1 MTFCGLD
8 FGTSNSSVG
17 IFKDSNID
25 MVTFDEGKKLLRS
38 AIFLD
43 DDEKEII
50 LGRQAI
56 ARYMEGGEGRLM
68 TSIKSVLGSS
78 LMDEKTRIFNE
89 MKPFSD
95 ILGYF
100 IRHLKHRAESFA
112 GYEIDSVVLGRPVR
126 FHDTDDRIDAQAEQT
141 LKDIAI
147 KEGFKHIE
155 FQYEPVAAALAYEKI
170 STKEE
175 IALVVDIGGGT
186 SDFTIINIVP
196 NNTGASTRILS
207 TSGVHIGGTDF
218 DRLLNYHNVMP
229 YFGLHSTVNAVNGT
243 AINVS
248 NIYYNDVC
256 TWHKINSLYSK
267 QTVADIKSTFAFSND
282 KKLVSR
288 FISLVEKQEG
298 HRLLQD
304 VESAKIELSSS
315 EHMLLDLDFIE
326 DNFKVDLTKDS
337 FEQLISKDLNTI
349 KEYLQSLVNDA
360 QLKMNDINVVFF
372 TGGSSQ
378 IHKIRQDVMSLF
390 PQAKMVEGDSFG
402 SVGFGLTLDA
412 ARKFS

>member
-1 MTFCGLD
+1 MAFCGLD

-17 IFKDSNID
+17 IFKHNAID
-25 MVTFDEGKKLLRS
+25 MVTFEEDKKLLRS

-43 DDEKEII
+43 DDEKEVI

-89 MKPFSD
+89 MKPYSD
-95 ILGYF
+95 VLGYF
-100 IRHLKHRAESFA
+100 IRHLKHQAESYA
-112 GYEIDSVVLGRPVR
+112 GHDIDSVVLGRPVR
-126 FHDTDDRIDAQAEQT
+126 FHDTDDRIDAQAEKT
-141 LKDIAI
+141 LKEIAQ

-155 FQYEPVAAALAYEKI
+155 FQYEPVAAALAYEKT

-196 NNTGASTRILS
+196 NSAPSSTHILS

-229 YFGLHSTVNAVNGT
+229 EFGLHSTIKAVNGT

-256 TWHKINSLYSK
+256 TWHKINSLYAK
-267 QTVADIKSTFAFSND
+267 QTVADIKTSFAFSND

-288 FISLVEKQEG
+288 FISLIEKQEG

-315 EHMLLDLDFIE
+315 DSVLLDLDFIE
-326 DNFKVDLTKDS
+326 DDFSVNLKKDS

-349 KEYLQSLVNDA
+349 KKYLQSLVNDA
-360 QLKMNDINVVFF
+360 QLKMDDIDVVFF

-378 IHKIRQDVMSLF
+378 IYKIRQDVMGLF

-412 ARKFS
+412 MRKFS

>member
-1 MTFCGLD
+1 MAFCGLD

-17 IFKDSNID
+17 IFKDSTID
-25 MVTFDEGKKLLRS
+25 MVAFEEGRKLLRS

-43 DDEKEII
+43 DDEKEVV

-56 ARYMEGGEGRLM
+56 AQYMEGAEGRLM

-78 LMDEKTRIFNE
+78 LMDEKTRVFNE

-100 IRHLKHRAESFA
+100 IRHLKHKAESFA
-112 GYEIDSVVLGRPVR
+112 GHDIDSVVLGRPVR
-126 FHDTDDRIDAQAEQT
+126 FHDTDDRIDAQAEKT
-141 LKDIAI
+141 LKDIAL

-186 SDFTIINIVP
+186 SDFTIINIMP
-196 NNTGASTRILS
+196 KSSNASTRILS

-229 YFGLHSTVNAVNGT
+229 EFGLHSTINAVNGT

-248 NIYYNDVC
+248 NIYYNNAC
-256 TWHKINSLYSK
+256 TWHRINSLYAK
-267 QTVADIKSTFAFSND
+267 QTIADIKTSFAFSNN
-282 KKLVSR
+282 KKLVNR
-288 FISLVEKQEG
+288 FIALVEKQEG

-304 VESAKIELSSS
+304 VESAKIALSSHES
-315 EHMLLDLDFIE
+315 TLLDLEFIE
-326 DNFKVDLTKDS
+326 DNFKVNLTKDS

-349 KEYLQSLVNDA
+349 KEHLQILVRDA
-360 QLKMNDINVVFF
+360 QLKMDDINVVFF

-378 IHKIRQDVMSLF
+378 IHKIRQDVMGLF

-412 ARKFS
+412 VRKFS